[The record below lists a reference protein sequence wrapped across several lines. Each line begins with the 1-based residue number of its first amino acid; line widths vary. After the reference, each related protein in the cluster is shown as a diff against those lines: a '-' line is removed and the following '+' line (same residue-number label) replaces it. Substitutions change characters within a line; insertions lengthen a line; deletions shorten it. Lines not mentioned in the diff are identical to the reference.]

1 LLYGGEVSWLTD
13 GMKKVDPKLQRLG
26 DLNEIIA
33 FRPWSLELPSIIETL
48 ANGDLCWSIPEI
60 LQAGA
65 IMA

>member
-1 LLYGGEVSWLTD
+1 
-13 GMKKVDPKLQRLG
+13 MKKVDPKLQRLG

-48 ANGDLCWSIPEI
+48 ANGDLSWSIPEI